1 VAGIS
6 LARKLWIVARV
17 ANQQAGR
24 TRTVRALLHAGRTTA
39 QSFGRVLHQLWLEV
53 TGFIFLALAGFG
65 GIALSHEY
73 AKYQAG
79 KTGPGRVAIAVCF
92 CLTFGYFG
100 LSSFWRVRRK
110 KQN

>member
-1 VAGIS
+1 MAGIS
-6 LARKLWIVARV
+6 LARKLWIAARV

-24 TRTVRALLHAGRTTA
+24 NRTIRAVLQAGGTTA
-39 QSFGRVLHQLWLEV
+39 RSFGRVLHQLWLEV
-53 TGFIFLALAGFG
+53 TGFVFLALAAFG
-65 GIALSHEY
+65 GVALSREF

-110 KQN
+110 KQS